1 MKNHRVPM
9 TVTSS
14 VSFDREMFAFM
25 EERRRQLRIDRSQY
39 LRELIERDY
48 ELCHRAPPSGIAKA
62 TNSDGK
68 RNGITL
74 FPKKPGASQAT
85 LEIVNKLREEAS

>member
-1 MKNHRVPM
+1 MKNNRAAT

-14 VSFDREMFAFM
+14 VSFDKVMFEFM

-39 LRELIERDY
+39 LRELIEKDY
-48 ELCHRAPPSGIAKA
+48 ELCHNTPPPGIGAA
-62 TNSDGK
+62 SNHDGK

-74 FPKKPGASQAT
+74 FPKKPGATRAT
-85 LEIVNKLREEAS
+85 LEIVNKLREETP